1 MIDHP
6 RLTTTDADEPAIAVT
21 LDPSGGS
28 GFAQPSRETL
38 ALSTRAAALVV
49 DDLAYDEREEVA
61 PVTTKVLLLT
71 GGISVP
77 GEGADAAETIGR
89 LHTPEGGK
97 HPTDAE
103 IERVA
108 DYLRN
113 AAIEGRL
120 RWLAEELVEES
131 GLSEVMSTDEIGT
144 QRERMN
150 GLRGIAKDL

>member
-6 RLTTTDADEPAIAVT
+6 RLTTTDADEPAIAAT

-28 GFAQPSRETL
+28 NFAQPSRETF

-49 DDLAYDEREEVA
+49 DDLAYDEREEIA

-71 GGISVP
+71 GGASTP
-77 GEGADAAETIGR
+77 DGETDPTGTIER
-89 LHTPEGGK
+89 LHAPDGGK

-108 DYLRN
+108 TYLRN
-113 AAIEGRL
+113 AAIEKRV
-120 RWLAEELVEES
+120 RWLAERLVEETR
-131 GLSEVMSTDEIGT
+131 LSEAMSTDEIGT